1 MATPSVIW
9 RSPALVFAILAATL
23 LSSAVARATT
33 PPPANG
39 ELSAG
44 ARRALALQVALDRAG
59 FSPGEIDAGMGALT
73 TRALA
78 AFREARG
85 IRSRGAALDPETVEA
100 LGPPYGEPLVKYT
113 ITDADVAGP
122 FLDHIPNDL
131 MQQQT
136 LPALGYVS
144 ALEELAERF
153 HVRPALLTRLNPHVQ
168 MTAESTLMVPAVEPL
183 RLPTQQGQRSRSA
196 EGAPHGTSIELTK
209 GSGAII
215 VRDAGGRVLMY
226 APVTVGSAR
235 DPLPI
240 GDWKVTAVFELPIFN
255 YNPDLFWDA
264 EPSHAKARIAAGPNN
279 PVGLVWIQIDKEH
292 FGLHGTPEPSQIG
305 HSQSHGCVRMT
316 NWDAVR
322 LASLIEEGTPV
333 TLR

>member
-1 MATPSVIW
+1 LSAFV
-9 RSPALVFAILAATL
+9 VAA
-23 LSSAVARATT
+23 A
-33 PPPANG
+33 PPPAKG
-39 ELSAG
+39 ELSAA

-85 IRSRGAALDPETVEA
+85 IRSRGAALDPETIQA
-100 LGPPYGEPLVKYT
+100 LGAPYGEPLVKYT

-122 FLDHIPNDL
+122 FLDHIPDDL

-168 MTAESTLMVPAVEPL
+168 LTAESSIMVPAVEPL
-183 RLPTQQGQRSRSA
+183 RLPTQQGQRSGSA

-215 VRDAGGRVLMY
+215 VRDAGGSVLMY
-226 APVTVGSAR
+226 APVTVGSTR

-240 GDWKVTAVFELPIFN
+240 GDWKVTAVFLLPIFN

-264 EPSHAKARIAAGPNN
+264 NPSHAKARIAAGPNN

-305 HSQSHGCVRMT
+305 RAQSHGCVRMT

-322 LASLIEEGTPV
+322 LASLVEEGTPV

>member
-1 MATPSVIW
+1 LSAFV
-9 RSPALVFAILAATL
+9 VAA
-23 LSSAVARATT
+23 T
-33 PPPANG
+33 PPPAKG
-39 ELSAG
+39 ELPEA

-59 FSPGEIDAGMGALT
+59 FSPGEIDAGMGANT

-78 AFREARG
+78 AFREAKK
-85 IRSRGAALDPETVEA
+85 IHSRGAALDPETVQA
-100 LGPPYGEPLVKYT
+100 LGTTYAEPLVKYT

-122 FLDHIPNDL
+122 FLDHIPADL

-168 MTAESTLMVPAVEPL
+168 MTAESSIMVPAVEPL
-183 RLPTQQGQRSRSA
+183 RLPTQQGQRSGSA

-209 GSGAII
+209 ESGAVI
-215 VRDAGGRVLMY
+215 VRDSGGSVLMY
-226 APVTVGSAR
+226 APVTVGSTR
-235 DPLPI
+235 DPLPT
-240 GDWKVTAVFELPIFN
+240 GDWKVTAVFLLPIFN

-264 EPSHAKARIAAGPNN
+264 NPSHAKARIAAGPNN

-305 HSQSHGCVRMT
+305 RTQSHGCVRMT

-322 LASLIEEGTPV
+322 LASLVEEGTPV

>member
-1 MATPSVIW
+1 MATPSVT
-9 RSPALVFAILAATL
+9 RRTPALVFAILAAAL
-23 LSSAVARATT
+23 LFSAFAAATT
-33 PPPANG
+33 RPPANG
-39 ELSAG
+39 ELSAA

-59 FSPGEIDAGMGALT
+59 FSPGEIDAGTGALT

-78 AFREARG
+78 AFREAKE
-85 IRSRGAALDPETVEA
+85 IRSRGAALDPATVQA
-100 LGPPYGEPLVKYT
+100 LGAPYGEPLVKYT

-122 FLDHIPNDL
+122 FLDHIPADL

-153 HVRPALLTRLNPHVQ
+153 HVSPALLAKLNLQVQ
-168 MTAESTLMVPAVEPL
+168 MTAESTIMVPAVEPL
-183 RLPTQQGQRSRSA
+183 RLPTQQGRRSGRA

-209 GSGAII
+209 GSSAII
-215 VRDAGGRVLMY
+215 VRVASGRVLMY
-226 APVTVGSAR
+226 APVTVGSTR

-264 EPSHAKARIAAGPNN
+264 DPSHAKARIAAGPNN

-292 FGLHGTPEPSQIG
+292 FGLHGTPEPSRIG
-305 HSQSHGCVRMT
+305 RTQSHGCVRMT

-322 LASLIEEGTPV
+322 LASLVEEGTPV

>member
-1 MATPSVIW
+1 MATPSVT
-9 RSPALVFAILAATL
+9 RRRPALVFAILAGTFL
-23 LSSAVARATT
+23 LPAFAAATT
-33 PPPANG
+33 PPPANA
-39 ELSAG
+39 ELSVA

-264 EPSHAKARIAAGPNN
+264 EPSHARARIAAGPNN

>member
-1 MATPSVIW
+1 MHGNPFSNQAHGQLWYSRFSRGPS
-9 RSPALVFAILAATL
+9 SLSAFAA
-23 LSSAVARATT
+23 ATT

-39 ELSAG
+39 ELSAA

-100 LGPPYGEPLVKYT
+100 LGTPYGEPLVKYT

-122 FLDHIPNDL
+122 FLDHIPDDV

-153 HVRPALLTRLNPHVQ
+153 HVSPALLTRLNPHVQ
-168 MTAESTLMVPAVEPL
+168 MTAESTIMVPAVEPL
-183 RLPTQQGQRSRSA
+183 RLP
-196 EGAPHGTSIELTK
+196 H
-209 GSGAII
+209 
-215 VRDAGGRVLMY
+215 
-226 APVTVGSAR
+226 
-235 DPLPI
+235 
-240 GDWKVTAVFELPIFN
+240 
-255 YNPDLFWDA
+255 
-264 EPSHAKARIAAGPNN
+264 AAGPARQERRGR
-279 PVGLVWIQIDKEH
+279 PARHVDRAHEGKRRHHRARRQRPRADVCTR
-292 FGLHGTPEPSQIG
+292 HGGKRAGSAAD
-305 HSQSHGCVRMT
+305 
-316 NWDAVR
+316 W
-322 LASLIEEGTPV
+322 
-333 TLR
+333 

>member
-1 MATPSVIW
+1 MATPSVT
-9 RSPALVFAILAATL
+9 RRTPALVFAILAAAL
-23 LSSAVARATT
+23 LFSAFAAATT
-33 PPPANG
+33 RPPANG
-39 ELSAG
+39 ELSAA

-59 FSPGEIDAGMGALT
+59 FSPGEIDAGTGALT

-78 AFREARG
+78 AFREAKE
-85 IRSRGAALDPETVEA
+85 IRSRGAALDPATVQA
-100 LGPPYGEPLVKYT
+100 LGAPYGEPLVKYT

-122 FLDHIPNDL
+122 FLDHIPDDL

-153 HVRPALLTRLNPHVQ
+153 HVSPALLARLNPHVQ
-168 MTAESTLMVPAVEPL
+168 ITAESTIMVPAVEPL
-183 RLPTQQGQRSRSA
+183 RLPTQQGQRGRSA
-196 EGAPHGTSIELTK
+196 EGTSHGTSIELTK

-215 VRDAGGRVLMY
+215 VRDASGRVLMY
-226 APVTVGSAR
+226 APVTVGSTR

-264 EPSHAKARIAAGPNN
+264 DPSHAKARIAAGPNN

-292 FGLHGTPEPSQIG
+292 FGLHGTPEPSRIG
-305 HSQSHGCVRMT
+305 RTQSHGCVRMT

-322 LASLIEEGTPV
+322 LSSLVEEGTPV

>member
-1 MATPSVIW
+1 MATPSVAW
-9 RSPALVFAILAATL
+9 RSPALVFAILATGLL
-23 LSSAVARATT
+23 LSASAAATAPPRPGSPLSVSARH
-33 PPPANG
+33 
-39 ELSAG
+39 
-44 ARRALALQVALDRAG
+44 ALALQVALDRAG

-85 IRSRGAALDPETVEA
+85 IRSRGDALDAETVAALGA
-100 LGPPYGEPLVKYT
+100 PYGEPLVKYT
-113 ITDADVAGP
+113 ITEADVAGP
-122 FLDHIPNDL
+122 FLDHIPDDL

-168 MTAESTLMVPAVEPL
+168 LSAETAIMVPAVEPL
-183 RLPTQQGQRSRSA
+183 RLPTQQGQRSGGA
-196 EGAPHGTSIELTK
+196 ESVPHGTSIELTK

-215 VRDAGGRVLMY
+215 VRDSGGSVLMY
-226 APVTVGSAR
+226 APVTVGSTR
-235 DPLPI
+235 DPLPA
-240 GDWKVTAVFELPIFN
+240 GNWKVTAVFLLPIFN

-264 EPSHAKARIAAGPNN
+264 NPSHAKARIAAGPNN

-305 HSQSHGCVRMT
+305 RTQSHGCVRMT

-322 LASLIEEGTPV
+322 LASLVEEGTPV

>member
-1 MATPSVIW
+1 MATPSATR
-9 RSPALVFAILAATL
+9 RSPALVFAVLAWTL
-23 LSSAVARATT
+23 SLSGFAVATT
-33 PPPANG
+33 PGPANG
-39 ELSAG
+39 ELSAA

-59 FSPGEIDAGMGALT
+59 FSPGEIDAGMGTIT

-85 IRSRGAALDPETVEA
+85 IRSRGAA
-100 LGPPYGEPLVKYT
+100 
-113 ITDADVAGP
+113 
-122 FLDHIPNDL
+122 NDM
-131 MQQQT
+131 MQQQA

-153 HVRPALLTRLNPHVQ
+153 HVSPALLARLNPHVQ
-168 MTAESTLMVPAVEPL
+168 ITAESGIMVPAVEPL
-183 RLPTQQGQRSRSA
+183 RLPTQQGQRGRSA

-226 APVTVGSAR
+226 APVTVGSTR

-240 GDWKVTAVFELPIFN
+240 GDWKVTGVFELPVFN

-264 EPSHAKARIAAGPNN
+264 EPGHAKARIAAGPNN

-305 HSQSHGCVRMT
+305 RTQSHGCVRMT

-322 LASLIEEGTPV
+322 LASLVEEGTPV

>member
-1 MATPSVIW
+1 MATPSATR
-9 RSPALVFAILAATL
+9 RSPALVFAILAWSLL
-23 LSSAVARATT
+23 LSGFAVATT
-33 PPPANG
+33 PRPARG
-39 ELSAG
+39 ELSA
-44 ARRALALQVALDRAG
+44 ASRRALALQVALDRAG

-85 IRSRGAALDPETVEA
+85 IRSRNAALDPETVEA
-100 LGPPYGEPLVKYT
+100 LGTPYGEPLVKYT

-122 FLDHIPNDL
+122 FLDHIPDDV

-153 HVRPALLTRLNPHVQ
+153 HVSPALLARLNPHVQ
-168 MTAESTLMVPAVEPL
+168 MTAESTIMVPAVEPL
-183 RLPTQQGQRSRSA
+183 RLPTQQGQRTRNA
-196 EGAPHGTSIELTK
+196 EGTSHGTSIELTK

-215 VRDAGGRVLMY
+215 VRDASGRVLMY
-226 APVTVGSAR
+226 APVTVGSTR

-264 EPSHAKARIAAGPNN
+264 NAAQSKAKIPAGPNN
-279 PVGLVWIQIDKEH
+279 PVGIVWIDINKEH
-292 FGLHGTPEPSQIG
+292 YGLHGTPEPSTVG
-305 HSQSHGCVRMT
+305 RTESHGCIRLT
-316 NWDAVR
+316 NWDAAR
-322 LASLIEEGTPV
+322 LGRLVTPGTKV
-333 TLR
+333 VFQ

>member
-1 MATPSVIW
+1 
-9 RSPALVFAILAATL
+9 
-23 LSSAVARATT
+23 
-33 PPPANG
+33 
-39 ELSAG
+39 
-44 ARRALALQVALDRAG
+44 VALDSAG
-59 FSPGEIDAGMGALT
+59 FSPGEIDAGTGALT

-85 IRSRGAALDPETVEA
+85 IHSRSAALDPETIEA
-100 LGPPYGEPLVKYT
+100 LGRPYGEPLVKYT

-122 FLDHIPNDL
+122 FLDHIPDDV

-153 HVRPALLTRLNPHVQ
+153 HVSPALLTRLNAHVQ
-168 MTAESTLMVPAVEPL
+168 MTADSTIMVPAVEPL
-183 RLPTQQGQRSRSA
+183 RLPTQQGRRSGSA
-196 EGAPHGTSIELTK
+196 DGAPHGTSIELRK
-209 GSGAII
+209 GSGAIM
-215 VRDAGGRVLMY
+215 VRDASGHVLLY
-226 APVTVGSAR
+226 APVTVGSSR

-240 GDWKVTAVFELPIFN
+240 GDWKVTGVFELPIFN

-264 EPSHAKARIAAGPNN
+264 DPSHAKARIAAGPNN

-292 FGLHGTPEPSQIG
+292 FGLHGTPEPSRIG
-305 HSQSHGCVRMT
+305 RTQSHGCVRMT

-322 LASLIEEGTPV
+322 LASLVEEGTPV

>member
-1 MATPSVIW
+1 MANPSVTKPP
-9 RSPALVFAILAATL
+9 PALVFATLAGSLL
-23 LSSAVARATT
+23 LSAFVVAAT
-33 PPPANG
+33 PPPAKG
-39 ELSAG
+39 ELPEA

-59 FSPGEIDAGMGALT
+59 FSPGEIDAGMGANT

-78 AFREARG
+78 AFREARK
-85 IRSRGAALDPETVEA
+85 IHSRGAALDPETVQA
-100 LGPPYGEPLVKYT
+100 LGAPYAEPLVKYT

-122 FLDHIPNDL
+122 FLDHIPADL

-153 HVRPALLTRLNPHVQ
+153 HVRPALLTRLNPNVQ
-168 MTAESTLMVPAVEPL
+168 MTAESSIMVPAVEPL
-183 RLPTQQGQRSRSA
+183 RLPTQQGQRSGSA

-215 VRDAGGRVLMY
+215 VRDAGGGVLMY
-226 APVTVGSAR
+226 APVTVGSTR
-235 DPLPI
+235 DPLPT
-240 GDWKVTAVFELPIFN
+240 GDWKVTGVFLLPVFN

-264 EPSHAKARIAAGPNN
+264 NPSHAKAKIAAGPNN

-305 HSQSHGCVRMT
+305 RTQSHGCVRMT

-322 LASLIEEGTPV
+322 LASLVEEGTPV